1 MDLILGQTPR
11 LMQGLPST
19 MGRMVRPL
27 GCEAVTPVLSPRK
40 PLEAFASTGFFARR
54 SSLPSLRASMEAV
67 RAARQTGRIRL
78 ADDSRHADVGAR
90 YAQAL
95 YDLAE
100 QAGSVTAVEA
110 DLAGLAQMR
119 AESLDFRR
127 LLDSPTIGSDDKA
140 RGILAIADAAQV
152 SPLTRKFL
160 GLLGAN
166 GRVVALPAVASAFK
180 RLAADKRGAIA
191 AEVVTA
197 VALTPAQ
204 RDGVAAALRQAIGRD
219 PEMTTRVDPAILGG
233 LRVKVGSRLFDTSLR
248 TRLDQMR
255 FALRRA

>member
-1 MDLILGQTPR
+1 M
-11 LMQGLPST
+11 
-19 MGRMVRPL
+19 
-27 GCEAVTPVLSPRK
+27 
-40 PLEAFASTGFFARR
+40 
-54 SSLPSLRASMEAV
+54 
-67 RAARQTGRIRL
+67 
-78 ADDSRHADVGAR
+78 GAR

-100 QAGSVTAVEA
+100 QGGSVANVEA
-110 DLAGLAQMR
+110 DLTGLAQMR
-119 AESLDFRR
+119 TESQDFRR
-127 LLDSPTIGSDDKA
+127 LLDSPTIAADDKA
-140 RGILAIADAAQV
+140 KGMLAIADAAQV

-166 GRVVALPAVASAFK
+166 GRVAALPTVASAYK

-197 VALTPAQ
+197 VPLTGAQ

-219 PEMTTRVDPAILGG
+219 PEITTRVDPAILGG
-233 LRVKVGSRLFDTSLR
+233 LRVKVGSRLFDASLR